1 MGTKWMS
8 SMIAIVSQI
17 ESCET
22 LHIVKFECGEDEL
35 SMMSL
40 ELDER
45 VRVGTKVKLVT
56 KPTHIAIAKNFQGE
70 LSYSNKI
77 PVVIDSINNGELLTS
92 IKLKS
97 KQSSFESIITC
108 SSSKRMSLQVGDN
121 VLALIKAS
129 ELSIGEILD
138 D

>member
-1 MGTKWMS
+1 MS
-8 SMIAIVSQI
+8 SMIARVSQI

-45 VRVGTKVKLVT
+45 VQIGTKVRLVT

-77 PVVIDSINNGELLTS
+77 PVLIESINNGELLTS

-108 SSSKRMSLQVGDN
+108 ASSKRMSLKVGDN

-129 ELSIGEILD
+129 ELSIGEVLD